1 MWIVTIGRKMC
12 LLQHLFKEFIVFV
25 GLRDLWFAKGR
36 FLLMTTVVALVAFL
50 VIMLSGLTAGLA
62 AENTS
67 AIANMPA
74 THIVFQDTPDA
85 PTFGQSRIDGDVV
98 DEWAAQPGVTEAAP
112 LGVSRATMA
121 VGESA
126 VGVVLFGAEA
136 GSFIA
141 PDELDG
147 TGSVVVSESVAETH
161 GLTAGEPVMIGD
173 TSYTVT
179 VADRDESF
187 SHSPVVWMALPEWQR
202 VNGTGDAVSVVA
214 LETTGAFD
222 GTAVDGT
229 VVRTTSGSFASIG
242 SFSAENGSLEMIR
255 WFLLAISALVIG
267 AFFTVWTIQR
277 RHDVAV
283 LKAMGASTRYLL
295 IDALGQAAIVLVG
308 AAAIGGLAGFAVG
321 ALVSGSVPFVTSLA
335 TAVPPLAMLV
345 GLGLVG
351 AALAIRTITK
361 VDPLTA
367 LGGN

>member
-1 MWIVTIGRKMC
+1 MRSPKH
-12 LLQHLFKEFIVFV
+12 QSKEFIVFV

-67 AIANMPA
+67 AIAGMPA
-74 THIVFQDTPDA
+74 SHIVFQDTSDD
-85 PTFGQSRIDGDVV
+85 PTFGQSRIDAALV
-98 DEWAAQPGVTEAAP
+98 DEWAVQPGVVQAAP
-112 LGVSRATMA
+112 LGVSRATMT

-126 VGVVLFGAEA
+126 VGVVIFGATD

-141 PDELDG
+141 PDALGDAG
-147 TGSVVVSESVAETH
+147 TVVVSAPVAEAH
-161 GLTAGEPVMIGD
+161 GLVAGRPVTIGD
-173 TSYTVT
+173 TTYTVA

-187 SHSPVVWMALPEWQR
+187 SHSPVVWMALSEWQR
-202 VNGTGDAVSVVA
+202 LNGAGGAVSVIA
-214 LETTGAFD
+214 LDTTDEFD
-222 GTAVDGT
+222 GTAVAGT
-229 VVRTTSGSFASIG
+229 VVRTTDASFASIG

-255 WFLLAISALVIG
+255 AFLLAISALVIG

-295 IDALGQAAIVLVG
+295 VDALGQAAIVLVG
-308 AAAIGGLAGFAVG
+308 AALIGGIAGFLVG
-321 ALVSGSVPFVTSLA
+321 TLVSGTVPFVSSIAIAL
-335 TAVPPLAMLV
+335 PPLVGLV
-345 GLGLVG
+345 VLGLVG

>member
-1 MWIVTIGRKMC
+1 M
-12 LLQHLFKEFIVFV
+12 FV

-67 AIANMPA
+67 AIAGMPA
-74 THIVFQDTPDA
+74 SHIVFQDTPDD
-85 PTFGQSRIDGDVV
+85 PTFGQSRIDPAAA
-98 DEWAAQPGVTEAAP
+98 DEWASRPGVAQAAP
-112 LGVSRATMA
+112 LGVSRATMT

-126 VGVVLFGAEA
+126 VGVVLFGATE

-141 PDELDG
+141 PDTLGDAS
-147 TGSVVVSESVAETH
+147 TVVVSTPVAEAQ
-161 GLTAGEPVMIGD
+161 GLVTGRPVTIGD
-173 TSYTVT
+173 TTYTVT

-187 SHSPVVWMALPEWQR
+187 SHSPVVWMTLPEWQR
-202 VNGTGDAVSVVA
+202 LNSAGDAVSVVA
-214 LETTGAFD
+214 LDTTGDFD
-222 GTAVDGT
+222 GTAIEGT
-229 VVRTTSGSFASIG
+229 VVKTTDASFASIG

-255 WFLLAISALVIG
+255 AFLLAISALVIG

-295 IDALGQAAIVLVG
+295 VDALGQAAIVLVG
-308 AAAIGGLAGFAVG
+308 AALVGGTVGLLVG
-321 ALVSGSVPFVTSLA
+321 ALVSGTVPFESSLA
-335 TAVPPLAMLV
+335 IAVPPLVGLV
-345 GLGLVG
+345 ALGLVG

>member
-1 MWIVTIGRKMC
+1 M
-12 LLQHLFKEFIVFV
+12 FV

-67 AIANMPA
+67 AIATMPA
-74 THIVFQDTPDA
+74 THIVFQDTPDD
-85 PTFGQSRIDGDVV
+85 PTFGQSRIDAVLV
-98 DEWAAQPGVTEAAP
+98 DDWASRPGVADAAP

-126 VGVVLFGAEA
+126 VGVVVFGAEA
-136 GSFIA
+136 GSLVA
-141 PDELDG
+141 PAELSDA
-147 TGSVVVSESVAETH
+147 GSIVISESVADAN
-161 GLTAGEPVMIGD
+161 GLAAGQPVTIGD
-173 TSYTVT
+173 TAYTVI
-179 VADRDESF
+179 VADREESF
-187 SHSPVVWMALPEWQR
+187 SHSPVVWMELAEWQR
-202 VNGTGDAVSVVA
+202 TNGTADAVSVITLDA
-214 LETTGAFD
+214 TSGFD
-222 GTAVDGT
+222 GTAVQGT
-229 VVRTTSGSFASIG
+229 VVKTVGQSFSSIG

-295 IDALGQAAIVLVG
+295 VDALGQAAIVLVG
-308 AAAIGGLAGFAVG
+308 AAAVGGAAGFLVG
-321 ALVSGSVPFVTSLA
+321 ALVSGTVPFVSSIA